1 MNRLLFWIFLG
12 ITLVSCA
19 RVGSPVGGSKDTI
32 APKFVKANIDTSRVK
47 ISTNLK
53 ELRLDFDEYITLKD
67 IQKNLIISPPI
78 KYKKI
83 YPTSLGNK
91 YIQIEWDEELQ
102 PNTTYNFNF
111 GNAITDLNEGNT
123 LPYFNFAFSTGETI
137 DSLYISGEV
146 KSGYTYPKEKNDAK
160 NNFVIGLYKAS
171 DSVDYTKKPYY
182 IAKADED
189 GYFEINHIK
198 SGEYKIIAF
207 DDTDQNSVFTT
218 GKEEIFFQNEK
229 LGITKSISGMKIRTL
244 PSKSSVKFSEYKEI
258 SGGFLLKFEGKPEK
272 VEIFSETDNLKEYKS
287 EHKKFSDSAFV
298 WFDDKQLDL
307 PEKNI
312 NLGLK
317 FRYQADGLSG
327 NISPYYK
334 ANTKTEFT
342 LKNALGAVIP
352 PIGKMI
358 IEANKPITKIDY
370 QKWSLKMDS
379 LTTQD
384 FTANILEK
392 NPYKIEIKSDFVPNK
407 KYQLQI
413 PKESVETHFEKLP
426 KTYQFNFEI
435 DKTENYGSLEM
446 RLTQKPS
453 APFWIQ
459 LLDEK
464 NEVKYSQFSNTNNI
478 KFSTLLPAKYY
489 VRILVDN
496 NENGTWDEA
505 DFKNNTPAEQVFIYP
520 KMIEIR
526 PLWENIE
533 DQWGVEE
540 SSKFLN

>member
-1 MNRLLFWIFLG
+1 MNRLLFWIFLS

-32 APKFVKANIDTSRVK
+32 APKFVKANIDTTRVNV
-47 ISTNLK
+47 STNLK
-53 ELRLDFDEYITLKD
+53 TLRLDFDEYITLKD

-111 GNAITDLNEGNT
+111 GNAITDLNEGNVF
-123 LPYFNFAFSTGETI
+123 PYFNFAFSTGNEI
-137 DSLYISGEV
+137 DNLYISGDV
-146 KSGYTYPKEKNDAK
+146 KSGFTFPKEKNDTK

-171 DSVDYTKKPYY
+171 DSVDFTKKPYY

-189 GYFEINHIK
+189 GYFELNHIK

-207 DDTDQNSVFTT
+207 DDTDQNSVFTI
-218 GKEEIFFQNEK
+218 GKEEVFFQNEN
-229 LGITKSISGMKIRTL
+229 LGITQNISGMKIRTL
-244 PSKSSVKFSEYKEI
+244 PSKGSVKFSEYKEI
-258 SGGFLLKFEGKPEK
+258 SGGFLFKFEGKPEK

-298 WFDDKQLDL
+298 WFDDKQLNL

-312 NLGLK
+312 NIGLK
-317 FRYQADGLSG
+317 FRYQADSLSG
-327 NISPYYK
+327 VASPYYK
-334 ANTKTEFT
+334 ANAKTEFN
-342 LKNALGAVIP
+342 LKNAFGAVIP
-352 PIGKMI
+352 PTGKMI

-379 LTTQD
+379 LTTQG
-384 FTANILEK
+384 FTANISEK
-392 NPYKIEIKSDFVPNK
+392 NPNKIEVFSNFLPSK
-407 KYQLQI
+407 KYTLSL

-446 RLTQKPS
+446 RLAKKPS

-464 NEVKYSQFSNTNNI
+464 NEVKYSQFSNSNNI
-478 KFSTLLPAKYY
+478 KFNTLPPAKYY

-496 NENGTWDEA
+496 NENGIWDEA
-505 DFKNNTPAEQVFIYP
+505 DFKNNKTAEQVFIYP

-526 PLWENIE
+526 PLWENVE

-540 SSKFLN
+540 